1 MLAPRISNRAS
12 NGKTWGNDLGDGPYQ
27 IWTRFWRMNDTPMA
41 VISGASRGAFRN
53 GR

>member
-1 MLAPRISNRAS
+1 MRRRIGICQAS
-12 NGKTWGNDLGDGPYQ
+12 GKTWGARRSPGPA
-27 IWTRFWRMNDTPMA
+27 TMSATFCRMNDTPMA